1 MNAKKSGASQDTYAE
16 HGFSRAHCE
25 LAAEAAGRLAAMN
38 QHPISE
44 VFWRGTERLWRERL
58 ANFNKARRRS

>member
-1 MNAKKSGASQDTYAE
+1 MLNMGSAVPIVS
-16 HGFSRAHCE
+16 

>member
-1 MNAKKSGASQDTYAE
+1 MNTNKSGASQDTSAE
-16 HGFSRAHCE
+16 QGFRRAHCE